1 MACVLFGGCSFILL
15 NGVCMF
21 ERILMANSRA
31 ESSVRNKLAPR
42 KYAPGAYV
50 PCNLQAVQDKTI
62 ILQSAA
68 ACISLSSR
76 FIKAAIYWVFSD
88 SFSVNFSTLHFKC
101 EVTFQNPS
109 RSSSPR
115 RLRTHAIRQR
125 GGGVV
130 QLELRFLCSRCSEI
144 RRAVLDAPPAAMVVT
159 KRKHGNPRDDASLLS
174 RWTYHFVAPLLD
186 IGQKRPLQEEDL
198 YELAEHDKIAR
209 VVGGVT
215 QEWEQLLARAKVT
228 GKRVSYTRA
237 LFNNFRKD
245 IIVTGVFT
253 CLESALKILQPVLL
267 YQLIAWLS
275 GAGEQAAWFGWTM
288 AAAMG
293 VDAIGQTLVHHI
305 LFYLSMRLGWNMKM
319 AASGMVH
326 AKVLRLGAGALQQTT
341 QGQVINIVSNDVAR
355 FIELGVMGH
364 FVWVAMLDVIAILI
378 LVSVRV
384 GFVAAVAGVG
394 TTLVLIPLQVRLGQ
408 FFAKNRSNT
417 ARFTDERVKVMGD
430 VLASMPSV
438 KAFAWEQ
445 PFTDLNR
452 DIRTSECASIRKSQV
467 LKAFNISVSFASPVT
482 ASLATFLVYWA
493 QGKVLVPSTVFTTLG
508 LLHILRMSLGMWS
521 RGVESLAESRVS
533 TRRIREFLLLPEAP
547 RRGWGAVDASGV
559 SSKETGDEKE
569 AGGVLLTIDKA
580 DFSWQALAEIYRKD
594 ANQQG
599 PAIPEGTVRID
610 LASGSVITNG
620 SITNEQ
626 SAVNAGN
633 ANGHAATS
641 TGFTAGAARA
651 EEEKVEPAVAA
662 AAEAAAVTISGID
675 LRAERGKLVIV
686 VGPVGC
692 GKSTLLEGILGEVP
706 MVNGALDLT
715 PGIRVA
721 YASQKPFI
729 RACCLRENV
738 TFVTEHLEQ
747 HAAPS
752 EDALQ
757 AKAGQSGAAVS
768 DAAVAAAGKGAG
780 PHATYDTARFAAA
793 LEACAMGPDVQ
804 RMPNGEETEIGERG
818 INLSGGQK
826 ARLSLARAVYSDADL
841 YLLDDP
847 LSAVDPKVARHLFE
861 RCILGALVGAGNKAV
876 VLVTHQLQCL
886 PFADTVVVLD
896 ANGSQVAAGTF
907 KDLQNS
913 GLSIS
918 TFIQAD
924 EAREDQEDAS
934 ESGDESGSE
943 RTMVAEDE
951 AVTQGPEGAF
961 PPEIEPCDPV
971 VGRTV
976 TDTTD
981 RRRSRSRSRAVSIT
995 KKLVSA
1001 TEREDRVLGR
1011 VSGSTYM
1018 AFAKH
1023 GKWWRCILCTGLM
1036 AAAQACFVMSDWW
1049 LKYWSSLDAGDQRNN
1064 SLALAFGLLVAST
1077 ALLGLARSR
1086 LFFDL
1091 TLKASTSVHH
1101 AMYAAVMRSPMSFFN
1116 SNPQGRIL
1124 NRFSNDQGSVDELL
1138 PVTAYN
1144 AIEIILF
1151 VVAAMALVCIT
1162 VPYVTLM
1169 ILPMAILFYVARK
1182 RYLASSREIKRLE
1195 AISRSPVAYG
1205 AEAATHAGFIRLLEK
1220 NGKAW
1225 LDLET
1230 SAFLMCTTL
1239 CAAGL
1244 KGSIDPGLMA
1254 LALVYTLSLSGQF
1267 QWAVRESAEAENY
1280 MTAFERM
1287 LHYSK
1292 LPAEPDSGVKAPEDW
1307 PRSGGIEVQDLHVRY
1322 REDLPLVL
1330 KGITFAVSPGTKL
1343 GIVART
1349 GAGKSSLV
1357 MALLR
1362 LNQVTSGDIKLDGVS
1377 LLQLGLSDARRH
1389 ISWIPQDPHLFSGT
1403 LRFNLDPFKRF
1414 SDAEI
1419 WEALRSVQLASLPEG
1434 SPLGLAM
1441 EVAEGGSSLSVGQ
1454 RQLAFRDCT
1463 VMTIAHRIHT
1473 VIDSDL
1479 IMVLSDGQLVELG
1492 APTELADNVS
1502 AFHNACGLPDDQC
1515 GSLRC
1520 IAQ

>member
-1 MACVLFGGCSFILL
+1 
-15 NGVCMF
+15 
-21 ERILMANSRA
+21 
-31 ESSVRNKLAPR
+31 
-42 KYAPGAYV
+42 
-50 PCNLQAVQDKTI
+50 
-62 ILQSAA
+62 
-68 ACISLSSR
+68 
-76 FIKAAIYWVFSD
+76 
-88 SFSVNFSTLHFKC
+88 
-101 EVTFQNPS
+101 
-109 RSSSPR
+109 
-115 RLRTHAIRQR
+115 
-125 GGGVV
+125 
-130 QLELRFLCSRCSEI
+130 
-144 RRAVLDAPPAAMVVT
+144 
-159 KRKHGNPRDDASLLS
+159 
-174 RWTYHFVAPLLD
+174 
-186 IGQKRPLQEEDL
+186 
-198 YELAEHDKIAR
+198 
-209 VVGGVT
+209 
-215 QEWEQLLARAKVT
+215 
-228 GKRVSYTRA
+228 
-237 LFNNFRKD
+237 
-245 IIVTGVFT
+245 
-253 CLESALKILQPVLL
+253 
-267 YQLIAWLS
+267 
-275 GAGEQAAWFGWTM
+275 
-288 AAAMG
+288 MG

-493 QGKVLVPSTVFTTLG
+493 QGNVLVPSTVFTTLG

-547 RRGWGAVDASGV
+547 RRGWGAVNASGV
-559 SSKETGDEKE
+559 SSKETGADKE

-599 PAIPEGTVRID
+599 PAIPKGTVRID

-626 SAVNAGN
+626 SAVNGDG
-633 ANGHAATS
+633 ANGHSATS
-641 TGFTAGAARA
+641 TGFTAHAARA
-651 EEEKVEPAVAA
+651 EEEKAEPAVAA
-662 AAEAAAVTISGID
+662 AAEAAAVTISGVN

-706 MVNGALDLT
+706 MVNGALDLK

-729 RACCLRENV
+729 RACSLRENV
-738 TFVTEHLEQ
+738 TFVTEHLEHQ
-747 HAAPS
+747 AVPS

-768 DAAVAAAGKGAG
+768 DASVAAAAGKGAG
-780 PHATYDTARFAAA
+780 PHAMYDAARFAAA

-826 ARLSLARAVYSDADL
+826 
-841 YLLDDP
+841 
-847 LSAVDPKVARHLFE
+847 VARHLFE
-861 RCILGALVGAGNKAV
+861 RCILGALLGAGNKAV

-943 RTMVAEDE
+943 GTMVAEDE

-971 VGRTV
+971 AGRTV

-1091 TLKASTSVHH
+1091 TLTASTSAHH

-1195 AISRSPVAYG
+1195 AISRSPVYAEFGATLNGLTTLRAYG

-1225 LDLET
+1225 YCFILVSRWLGFRLDLET

-1330 KGITFAVSPGTKL
+1330 KGITFAVPPGTKL

-1454 RQLAFRDCT
+1454 RQLVSLARAALLRNPLLCLDESTANVDQETDQLIQTALRTAEAFRDCT
-1463 VMTIAHRIHT
+1463 VITIAHRIHT

-1492 APTELADNVS
+1492 APTELADNQS
-1502 AFHNACGLPDDQC
+1502 SYFSHMLEDTNQAE
-1515 GSLRC
+1515 SLRQM
-1520 IAQ
+1520 ARDSQAGSSVFRPAR